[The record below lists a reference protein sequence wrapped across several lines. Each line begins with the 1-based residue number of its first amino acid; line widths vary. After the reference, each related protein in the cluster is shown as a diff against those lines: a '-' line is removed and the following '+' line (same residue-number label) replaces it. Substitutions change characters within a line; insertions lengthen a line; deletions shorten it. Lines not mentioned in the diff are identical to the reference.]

1 MSHSQQEKRKSPEF
15 RTGAAL
21 PSEERKSL
29 ELIQDR
35 VLWLSTRMIDHANR
49 ERENLDGLKVGGHQ
63 ASSASMVS
71 LMTALYFN
79 YLDSEDRVSVKPHA
93 SPVFH
98 AIQYLLGNLDKKY
111 LTQLRTAGGL
121 QSYPSRT
128 KDPDIVDFS
137 TGSVGL
143 GAVAPLFAAATRRY
157 IDAHFGARPHSRFV
171 AIIGDAELDEGNIWE
186 ALADPATDGL
196 GNVMW
201 IVDFNRQSLD
211 RVIPGIRIAQWR
223 AQFEAA
229 GWHVREIKYGSRLE
243 EAFAKS
249 GSEPFKKWFDDIPNE
264 QYQSLFGLIPSEARV
279 RFLEG
284 APAGAAEFLA
294 NYEDQELFEILTD
307 LGGHNV
313 DSLLEAFAE
322 CDSVTDRPSVVFA
335 YTIKGWHL
343 PIAGDP
349 RNHSAQISE
358 SQINDLRSRVGLT
371 SANEWERFEP
381 GSAEDALCQARRV
394 ALTRLEPAVEEK
406 IAIPITTGVKGA
418 GKSSTQEIFGRV
430 LSEIS
435 RDEKIRPYLVTTAPD
450 VATSTNLGGF
460 INRAG
465 VFHPEQRRRWNE
477 DPILKWAEGPS
488 GQHIELGISEMNLFS
503 LLGQLGISKDL
514 HDQSLIP
521 IGTVYDPFVLRGL
534 DAFIYSV
541 YSGAKFIVT
550 GTPSGITLAP
560 EGGAH
565 QSTITPSVGIELPGV
580 VLIEPAYG
588 QALDW
593 LFCDAIAH
601 VAGSKVD
608 TTPDLRPNEL
618 AFYFRLTTRS
628 IDQSPFANARE
639 RLGEATLRSQVLAG
653 AYRLVDGRVALAKS
667 EDFHAPTVHLVG
679 CGAVMPEVLEAA
691 AELANEG
698 VIAHVVDVTSPG
710 RLYGSWQ
717 RTLKQGI
724 RTANTPSFPGAM
736 RPIFTERA
744 PIVSIHD
751 GSSHAL
757 AWLGSALGAPQVA
770 MGVDSFGQSGN
781 IPELYKIHDLDSGS
795 IVNGALAA
803 LSLNS

>member
-1 MSHSQQEKRKSPEF
+1 
-15 RTGAAL
+15 
-21 PSEERKSL
+21 ER
-29 ELIQDR
+29 IQDR

-593 LFCDAIAH
+593 LFCDAVAH

-628 IDQSPFANARE
+628 IDQIPFANARE

-667 EDFHAPTVHLVG
+667 DDFHAPTVHLVG

-781 IPELYKIHDLDSGS
+781 IPDLYKIHDLDSGS